1 MFLSVIVDISNS
13 NVDKIF
19 EYSTGTHDVKKGHR
33 VLVPFG
39 NQTIEGYVV
48 DIKNET
54 EFDKEKIKEI
64 ISVIDD
70 MPVITE
76 ELFLLSHEMR
86 KKYNLRLVDVLR
98 LFIPSQ
104 MRQGR
109 VKELKKQFVSISEDF
124 INQDPTQFIK
134 SSAVSQFEVFSH
146 LKKEGSVSLTE
157 MNKTFSAS
165 ALRNL
170 ISRGIVI
177 STDKTVKRTPYV
189 HRVDEAKKLILTE
202 EQEEAL
208 NKIIMQNAECRMQN
222 KGEENVGDGA
232 HAVPNESCSMTD
244 SGTAWAPSPAKSQKN
259 SNNNSPHLSFASFN
273 SDHRASTTFLLHGVT
288 GSGKTEVYMRAISH
302 FLTLGKTAIMLVP
315 EISLTPQVLSN
326 FRAIFSDK
334 VAILHSGLSAGER
347 FDEWCRLRDGDA
359 LVAIG
364 ARSAIFAPL
373 KNLGLIIIDE
383 EHDSSYISET
393 NPRYSTLDVA
403 NFRAKQ
409 NNCNLILGSATPSIE
424 SYCKAKQGEF
434 QLIKMTK
441 RVNERQMPSINVV
454 NMCKEIYEGNTDVF
468 SRALTYELN
477 ECMKQNNQAIVF
489 INRRGYSSY
498 IMCRSCGFVAKCSA
512 CDVSLVYHQ
521 EENVLKCHYCDNRF
535 TNLNKCTECS
545 SPHIKRGFSGTQQ
558 IAEKLQKMFPEKVVL
573 RMDNDTTQSKDA
585 HEKILSQ
592 FKKREADIIVGTQMI
607 AKGHDFPDVT
617 LVGIVDADMSLHLN
631 DFRSFE
637 RTYQLVTQVSGR
649 AGREEKVGRVIL
661 QTYTPQHYVYKFALK
676 YDYEAF
682 FEKEINL
689 REIAKFPPFSTI
701 MRLLISSENETDAME
716 VLKEIFEK
724 SKLIQREHKFD
735 IVYLAAMR
743 SPVKRIQNKFRMQ
756 ILFRIVSNFDSISLK
771 IYDIINET
779 KKKGVAVFSE
789 INPQNLS

>member
-1 MFLSVIVDISNS
+1 MFASVIVDISNS

-19 EYSTGTHDVKKGHR
+19 DYSISTHAVKKGHR

-39 NQTIEGYVV
+39 SQTVEGYVV
-48 DIKNET
+48 DLKEET
-54 EFDKEKIKEI
+54 TYERVKVKDI

-70 MPVITE
+70 NPVITE

-86 KKYNLRLVDVLR
+86 RKYNLRFVDVLR

-109 VKELKKQFVSISEDF
+109 VKELKKQFVSISEGFADE
-124 INQDPTQFIK
+124 DPTQFIK
-134 SSAVSQFEVFSH
+134 TSAVAQFEVFAH

-157 MNKTFSAS
+157 MNKLFSAS

-170 ISRGIVI
+170 ISRGVV
-177 STDKTVKRTPYV
+177 TTCDKVVKRTPYL
-189 HRVDEAKKLILTE
+189 HRTENAKNLTLTD

-208 NKIIMQNAECRMQN
+208 KKITNKVDNPYSS
-222 KGEENVGDGA
+222 
-232 HAVPNESCSMTD
+232 VPNQQFT
-244 SGTAWAPSPAKSQKN
+244 QV
-259 SNNNSPHLSFASFN
+259 
-273 SDHRASTTFLLHGVT
+273 FLLHGVT
-288 GSGKTEVYMRAISH
+288 GSGKTEVYMRAISNA
-302 FLTLGKTAIMLVP
+302 LIKGKTAIMLVP

-347 FDEWCRLRDGDA
+347 FDEWCRLRDGEA

-403 NFRAKQ
+403 KFRAKE
-409 NNCNLILGSATPSIE
+409 NNCSLVLGSATPSIE
-424 SYCKAKQGEF
+424 SFYRAKQGEYS
-434 QLIKMTK
+434 LITMSK
-441 RVNERQMPSINVV
+441 RVNARQMPSIDVV
-454 NMCKEIYEGNTDVF
+454 NMCREIYEGNTDVF
-468 SRALTYELN
+468 SRALTHELN

-498 IMCRSCGFVAKCSA
+498 IMCRSCGYVAKCSA

-521 EENVLKCHYCDNRF
+521 EENVLKCHYCENRF
-535 TNLNKCTECS
+535 TSLNKCTECS
-545 SPHIKRGFSGTQQ
+545 SSNIKRGFSGTQQ
-558 IAEKLQKMFPEKVVL
+558 IEEKLSKMFPNKVVL
-573 RMDNDTTQSKDA
+573 RMDNDTTQNKDA
-585 HEKILSQ
+585 HEKILTS

-649 AGREEKVGRVIL
+649 AGREEKVGKVVL
-661 QTYTPQHYVYKFALK
+661 QTYTPRHYVYKFALS

-701 MRLLISSENETDAME
+701 MRILISSENETDAVD

-724 SKLIQREHKFD
+724 SKQIQSENKSD
-735 IVYLAAMR
+735 IAYLAAMR

-756 ILFRIVSNFDSISLK
+756 ILFRISNNFDTISQK
-771 IYDIINET
+771 IYELINET
-779 KKKGVAVFSE
+779 RAKGVTVFSE